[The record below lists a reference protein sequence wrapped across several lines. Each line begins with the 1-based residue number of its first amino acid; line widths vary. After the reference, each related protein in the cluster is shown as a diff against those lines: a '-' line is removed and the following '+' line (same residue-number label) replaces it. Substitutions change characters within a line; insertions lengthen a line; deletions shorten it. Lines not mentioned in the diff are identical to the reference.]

1 MENKENKARNLF
13 QKLCSY
19 RLRIDRNGKT
29 VVNWSSLFSL
39 ACLILAPH
47 MSIAGI
53 VLSLILGYH
62 ISLETDE
69 VDGDLEERIRQAA
82 DTVKRT
88 ATAAARTVRDEVEKA
103 RAGYEPEKP
112 KAAERK
118 AEPVK
123 EAAAP
128 RSADAP
134 VREPTVNQDVVEELE
149 KHADDFGA
157 SPLARGYGSAFS
169 AMGSSVPILEVRE
182 EEGGENEAGVRHDQ
196 RNDTAGL

>member
-103 RAGYEPEKP
+103 RAGHEPEKP
-112 KAAERK
+112 KAAERN
-118 AEPVK
+118 AEP
-123 EAAAP
+123 EQDAAAP
-128 RSADAP
+128 QSADAP
-134 VREPTVNQDVVEELE
+134 ARESAVNQDVVEELE

-157 SPLARGYGSAFS
+157 SPLARGDGSAFS

>member
-62 ISLETDE
+62 ISLETEE

-103 RAGYEPEKP
+103 RAGHEPEKT
-112 KAAERK
+112 KAAESGAGK
-118 AEPVK
+118 GSSG
-123 EAAAP
+123 AP
-128 RSADAP
+128 ERGRP
-134 VREPTVNQDVVEELE
+134 
-149 KHADDFGA
+149 GA
-157 SPLARGYGSAFS
+157 GARGESGRRRRA
-169 AMGSSVPILEVRE
+169 
-182 EEGGENEAGVRHDQ
+182 GEARG
-196 RNDTAGL
+196 

>member
-62 ISLETDE
+62 ISLETEE

-103 RAGYEPEKP
+103 RAGHEPEKT

-134 VREPTVNQDVVEELE
+134 ARESAVNQDVVEELE

-169 AMGSSVPILEVRE
+169 VMGSSVPILEVRE

>member
-62 ISLETDE
+62 ISLETEE

-103 RAGYEPEKP
+103 RAGHEPEKT

-128 RSADAP
+128 RRADDP
-134 VREPTVNQDVVEELE
+134 VREPAVNQDVVEELE

-182 EEGGENEAGVRHDQ
+182 EEDGENEAGVRHDQ

>member
-62 ISLETDE
+62 ISLETEE

-103 RAGYEPEKP
+103 RAGHEPEKQKVP
-112 KAAERK
+112 ERK

-128 RSADAP
+128 RSADTPA
-134 VREPTVNQDVVEELE
+134 REPAVNQDVVEELE

>member
-62 ISLETDE
+62 ISLETEE

-103 RAGYEPEKP
+103 RAGHEPEKT
-112 KAAERK
+112 KAPERK

-123 EAAAP
+123 EAAAS

-134 VREPTVNQDVVEELE
+134 AREPAVNQDVVEELE

>member
-62 ISLETDE
+62 ISLETEE

-103 RAGYEPEKP
+103 RAGHEPEKT

-118 AEPVK
+118 AEPVQ

-134 VREPTVNQDVVEELE
+134 AREPAVNQDVVEELE

>member
-62 ISLETDE
+62 ISLETEE

-103 RAGYEPEKP
+103 RAGHEPEKT

-123 EAAAP
+123 ETAAP

-134 VREPTVNQDVVEELE
+134 ARESAVNQDVVEELE

>member
-1 MENKENKARNLF
+1 MEKHEQNDLTLEDVLDE
-13 QKLCSY
+13 Y
-19 RLRIDRNGKT
+19 TD
-29 VVNWSSLFSL
+29 
-39 ACLILAPH
+39 APETPAEPAETEAPAE
-47 MSIAGI
+47 SDKPEAG
-53 VLSLILGYH
+53 
-62 ISLETDE
+62 ETP
-69 VDGDLEERIRQAA
+69 AA
-82 DTVKRT
+82 PSET
-88 ATAAARTVRDEVEKA
+88 
-103 RAGYEPEKP
+103 EKP
-112 KAAERK
+112 KATAKPEKTKAPERK

-134 VREPTVNQDVVEELE
+134 AREPAVNQDVVEELE

-196 RNDTAGL
+196 RKDTAGL

>member
-1 MENKENKARNLF
+1 MENKGNKARGLF

-53 VLSLILGYH
+53 ILSLILGYH
-62 ISLETDE
+62 INLETDE
-69 VDGDLEERIRQAA
+69 EDGELEERIRQAA

-103 RAGYEPEKP
+103 RAAHEPEKP
-112 KAAERK
+112 KTAERK

-123 EAAAP
+123 ETTAS
-128 RSADAP
+128 RVADAP
-134 VREPTVNQDVVEELE
+134 VREAAVNQDVVEELE
-149 KHADDFGA
+149 KHADDFRS
-157 SPLARGYGSAFS
+157 SPVAHGYGSAFS
-169 AMGSSVPILEVRE
+169 AMGSSVPILEVHE
-182 EEGGENEAGVRHDQ
+182 EEGGEIEAGVRHDQ
-196 RNDTAGL
+196 RNDTAGV

>member
-62 ISLETDE
+62 ISLETEE

-103 RAGYEPEKP
+103 RAGHEPEKT

-134 VREPTVNQDVVEELE
+134 VREPAVNQDVVEELE

>member
-62 ISLETDE
+62 ISLETEE

-103 RAGYEPEKP
+103 RAGHEPEKQ
-112 KAAERK
+112 KAPERK

-134 VREPTVNQDVVEELE
+134 AREPAVNQDVVEELE